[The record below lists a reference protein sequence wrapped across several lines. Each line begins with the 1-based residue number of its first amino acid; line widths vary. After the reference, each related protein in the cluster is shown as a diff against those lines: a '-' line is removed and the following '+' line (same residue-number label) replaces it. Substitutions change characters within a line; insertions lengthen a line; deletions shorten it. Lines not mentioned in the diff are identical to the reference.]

1 MITIMMMSPEAQGW
15 RHYLRT
21 MRLALV
27 AAVLLAACGSPSYN
41 GAALDPAEPA
51 AAIALSDSTGTPFD
65 LGAQRGKVVLVFF
78 GYTHCPDICPTTLVD
93 WRHVSDSLGAKAAA
107 VRFVFVSVD
116 PERDTPASVQ
126 RYAVRFSPTF
136 IGLTGTRTA
145 IDALMKAWH
154 IAAFRDGNP
163 SDTSSRYI
171 VSHPSQV
178 FVIDNTG
185 KLVLMQSAGMTV
197 AQITSDIRA
206 LL

>member
-1 MITIMMMSPEAQGW
+1 
-15 RHYLRT
+15 
-21 MRLALV
+21 MRLTLV
-27 AAVLLAACGSPSYN
+27 ATMLLTACGSPSFN

-51 AAIALSDSTGTPFD
+51 PALTLFDSTGTPFE
-65 LGAQRGKVVLVFF
+65 LTAQRGKVVLVFF
-78 GYTHCPDICPTTLVD
+78 GYTHCPDVCPTTLVD
-93 WRHVSDSLGAKAAA
+93 WRHVADSLGAKAAD

-126 RYAVRFSPTF
+126 RYAARFSPTF
-136 IGLTGTRTA
+136 VGLTGATAA
-145 IDALMKAWH
+145 IDSLKSAWH

-163 SDTSSRYI
+163 TDTSSTYT